1 MILCKFYY
9 IILRQKYS
17 LVLFIF
23 NVVHGNICSVFV
35 SLTFTVVQLTSF
47 CRRPGKRLISYVQG
61 VKKKYKCIGSTKPC
75 VYLHLYTPSLCRG
88 KHNKKMDKLRR

>member
-47 CRRPGKRLISYVQG
+47 CRRPGKSIISYVQG
-61 VKKKYKCIGSTKPC
+61 VSISASDLQNPVSIS
-75 VYLHLYTPSLCRG
+75 VYTRPHYAGLNTIRKWTH
-88 KHNKKMDKLRR
+88 